1 MSEVADPF
9 RIAVPHPRGAAQG
22 PHRRVD
28 RRSRCRH
35 PRRRTFLRGSGSAR
49 KHGELTRLHP
59 QGYGKVLA
67 KGRLPAYPIILKARY
82 VSRRAEKK
90 INEAGGVVVIS
101 A

>member
-1 MSEVADPF
+1 MLIPF
-9 RIAVPHPRGAAQG
+9 FCV
-22 PHRRVD
+22 
-28 RRSRCRH
+28 
-35 PRRRTFLRGSGSAR
+35 
-49 KHGELTRLHP
+49 RL

-90 INEAGGVVVIS
+90 INEAGGVVVIT